1 MLKLD
6 KVGAGDNFFDL
17 GGNSLLLQAVHAR
30 MEARVGRKV
39 PLVELFQFPTV
50 RALAAHLS
58 KGSGPAEQPPAPA
71 ASAEDRAEGR
81 RRLSRQRRLR
91 PGSD

>member
-1 MLKLD
+1 
-6 KVGAGDNFFDL
+6 
-17 GGNSLLLQAVHAR
+17 

-58 KGSGPAEQPPAPA
+58 KGSGLADAPPAPA